1 MVVGDST
8 FHLEPA
14 VAGQTSRLILVS
26 GPARSGKSRW
36 AEHLLHHHP
45 VVTYIATAATR
56 PDDRDWQ
63 IRLEAHRKRRPDH
76 WSVAESGDE
85 LVNVIDNLAP
95 GQSVLIDALGGFVAH
110 HLELTASEWYQL
122 CERLIASIR
131 SSHCTFVLV
140 IEETGW
146 GLFPQHALVDCS
158 GIVSEVWPK
167 RWIASP
173 TAPGSFSKVA
183 LWTFMALAM
192 RCHD

>member
-1 MVVGDST
+1 MAVVDPT
-8 FHLEPA
+8 FHMEPP

-56 PDDRDWQ
+56 PDDPDWQ
-63 IRLEAHRKRRPDH
+63 KRLKVPQQRRPDH
-76 WSVAESGDE
+76 WSVAECGAE

-110 HLELTASEWYQL
+110 HLDLSASEWDQL

-131 SSHCTFVLV
+131 SSHCIFVLV

-146 GLFPQHALVDCS
+146 GVVPPTRIGGLFRDRLGTIAQALDPIADAAWLVLQGRALDLHALGQV
-158 GIVSEVWPK
+158 VP
-167 RWIASP
+167 
-173 TAPGSFSKVA
+173 
-183 LWTFMALAM
+183 
-192 RCHD
+192 

>member
-8 FHLEPA
+8 VHLEPTD
-14 VAGQTSRLILVS
+14 AGQTSRLILVS

-45 VVTYIATAATR
+45 VVTYLATAATR

-63 IRLEAHRKRRPDH
+63 MRLEAHRKRRPDH
-76 WSVAESGDE
+76 WSVAESGPA

-110 HLELTASEWYQL
+110 HLELTASEWDQL

-146 GLFPQHALVDCS
+146 GVVPPTRIGGLFRDRLGSLAQALVRVADGAWLVLQGRALDLHAL
-158 GIVSEVWPK
+158 GYELP
-167 RWIASP
+167 
-173 TAPGSFSKVA
+173 
-183 LWTFMALAM
+183 
-192 RCHD
+192 

>member
-8 FHLEPA
+8 VHLEPA
-14 VAGQTSRLILVS
+14 VAGKTSRLILVS

-56 PDDRDWQ
+56 PDDPDWQ

-110 HLELTASEWYQL
+110 HLELTASEWHQL
-122 CERLIASIR
+122 CEQLIASIR

-146 GLFPQHALVDCS
+146 GVVPPTRIGGLFRDRLGSLAQALDRVADGAWLVLQGRALDLHAL
-158 GIVSEVWPK
+158 GHEVP
-167 RWIASP
+167 
-173 TAPGSFSKVA
+173 
-183 LWTFMALAM
+183 
-192 RCHD
+192 

>member
-1 MVVGDST
+1 MAVVEPT
-8 FHLEPA
+8 FYLEPP
-14 VAGQTSRLILVS
+14 VAGHTSSLILVS

-56 PDDRDWQ
+56 PDDPDWQ

-146 GLFPQHALVDCS
+146 GVVPPTRIGGLFRDRLGSLAQALDRVADGAWLVLQGRALDLHAL
-158 GIVSEVWPK
+158 GYELP
-167 RWIASP
+167 
-173 TAPGSFSKVA
+173 
-183 LWTFMALAM
+183 
-192 RCHD
+192 

>member
-8 FHLEPA
+8 VHLEPTD
-14 VAGQTSRLILVS
+14 AGQTSRLILVS

-56 PDDRDWQ
+56 PDDPDWQ

-76 WSVAESGDE
+76 WSVAESGPA

-110 HLELTASEWYQL
+110 HLELTASEWDQL
-122 CERLIASIR
+122 CEHLIASIR

-146 GLFPQHALVDCS
+146 GVVPPTRIGGLFRDRLGSLAQALDRVADGAWLVLQGRALDLHAL
-158 GIVSEVWPK
+158 GYELP
-167 RWIASP
+167 
-173 TAPGSFSKVA
+173 
-183 LWTFMALAM
+183 
-192 RCHD
+192 

>member
-8 FHLEPA
+8 VHLEPA
-14 VAGQTSRLILVS
+14 VAAQTSRLILVS

-76 WSVAESGDE
+76 WSVAESGPA

-110 HLELTASEWYQL
+110 HLELTASEWDQL

-146 GLFPQHALVDCS
+146 GVVPPTRIGGLFRDRLGSLAQALDRVADGAWLVLQGRALDLHAL
-158 GIVSEVWPK
+158 GYELP
-167 RWIASP
+167 
-173 TAPGSFSKVA
+173 
-183 LWTFMALAM
+183 
-192 RCHD
+192 

>member
-1 MVVGDST
+1 MAVVDPT
-8 FHLEPA
+8 FHMEPP
-14 VAGQTSRLILVS
+14 VAGQTSSLILVS

-56 PDDRDWQ
+56 PDDPDWQ
-63 IRLEAHRKRRPDH
+63 KRVEVHQQRRPDH
-76 WSVAESGDE
+76 WSVAECGAE

-110 HLELTASEWYQL
+110 HLDLNASEWEHL

-146 GLFPQHALVDCS
+146 GVVPPTRIGGLFRDRLGSLAQALDRVANAAWLVLQGRALDLHALGQV
-158 GIVSEVWPK
+158 VP
-167 RWIASP
+167 
-173 TAPGSFSKVA
+173 
-183 LWTFMALAM
+183 
-192 RCHD
+192 